1 MPLIKRTELPA
12 LLKEEHQLHDTR
24 IFLFF
29 GERYLC
35 REAADALQEYLLR
48 ENGAVTPI
56 EGDQEDHARTLARLK
71 SFSLLPG
78 RQIYRVTDSRIFH
91 SKTVAADIWEK
102 ALAAEHAGKAAAA
115 MRYIISLAA
124 IGSLDL
130 QSRTPLSEV
139 SAGEWERQ
147 FGFTRPESALD
158 WADSLL
164 VQAVGT
170 GKLSPGSAAD
180 ITEMYIT
187 AFSGS
192 IPKHNY
198 LILTAETVDKR
209 QKLFSF
215 IKNSGLAVDCS
226 VAAGAALSA
235 QKEQKEILRE
245 MVDKTLREFGKK
257 IDPQAVEIFFER
269 VGFQPSAVVTET
281 EKLALFTGE
290 RQTVTC
296 EDVEQM
302 VARSREDALFELT
315 DAFGK
320 RQVGRSLTILK
331 RLQDNGTHGLAI
343 LATMRNYIRKML
355 IYRSLQLQDH
365 PAWLTSMNAKQFQ
378 NSYLPALKENEEWK
392 EQLGGHPYG
401 LFMSFSKAAEFSCNQ
416 LKIWLTLLLEAE
428 YRLKGSPLPQHIIL
442 EDLFLSMF
450 RQWRISQ

>member
-1 MPLIKRTELPA
+1 MALIKRNELPA
-12 LLKEEHQLHDTR
+12 LLKEGRELEDLR

-35 REAADALQEYLLR
+35 REAADTLQEHLLSR
-48 ENGAVTPI
+48 ESGAVTPI
-56 EGDQEDHARTLARLK
+56 EGEKEDHARTLARLM

-102 ALAAEHAGKAAAA
+102 AITAEEAGKSTAA
-115 MRYIISLAA
+115 MRHIISFAR
-124 IGSLDL
+124 IGALDL
-130 QSRTPLSEV
+130 QSRTPFSEV
-139 SAGEWERQ
+139 PGSEWEKH
-147 FGFTRPESALD
+147 FGFAKPESDLG
-158 WADSLL
+158 WADALL

-170 GKLSPGSAAD
+170 GKMTPGSAAD
-180 ITEMYIT
+180 ITEKYT
-187 AFSGS
+187 ESFNGA
-192 IPKHNY
+192 IPRQNY

-215 IKNSGLAVDCS
+215 IKKNGLAVDCS
-226 VAAGAALSA
+226 VAAGAAVTA
-235 QKEQKEILRE
+235 QKEQKGVLRE
-245 MVDKTLREFGKK
+245 MMDKTLREFRKT

-269 VGFQPSAVVTET
+269 VGFQPSAVVMET
-281 EKLALFTGE
+281 EKLALFVGDRETI
-290 RQTVTC
+290 TS
-296 EDVEQM
+296 DDLEQM
-302 VARSREDALFELT
+302 VGRSREDALFELT

-320 RQVGRSLTILK
+320 RQVGKTLTILK

-343 LATMRNYIRKML
+343 MATMRNYIRKML
-355 IYRSLQLQDH
+355 IYRSLQLQTH
-365 PAWLTSMNAKQFQ
+365 PLWQSGMNARQFQ

-392 EQLGGHPYG
+392 EHLGGHPYA

-450 RQWRISQ
+450 KQRRSS